1 MQILFNIFLFL
12 IGGYLVGA
20 FPTGYFFARLFSN
33 VDLRLVGSG
42 TIGACNAGR
51 VLGPIGFILVFLCDM
66 GKAYGFFV
74 FASFFLPSNSL
85 GFLFLSII
93 LILGNL
99 FSFGSLYPQGK
110 GVSAALG
117 ALLYFNMKLFLLFII
132 VWIIIVLICKI
143 PTCASLLSLCFITI
157 VSFCYN
163 STAQTQF
170 FLIVLH
176 PILFYTHRIM
186 LRNILFCERF
196 TWSLKQLRM
205 RLQKLKR

>member
-20 FPTGYFFARLFSN
+20 SPTGYFFARFFSS

-66 GKAYGFFV
+66 GKSYGFIF
-74 FASFFLPSNSL
+74 FASSFLPNFSL
-85 GFLFLSII
+85 VLLLLSII
-93 LILGNL
+93 LILGNI
-99 FSFGSLYPQGK
+99 FSFGSSYPQGK

-117 ALLYFNMKLFLLFII
+117 ALLYFNMQLFFLFII
-132 VWIIIVLICKI
+132 AWIAIFLICKI
-143 PTCASLLSLCFITI
+143 PTHASLLSLCFITI
-157 VSFCYN
+157 VSFCYK
-163 STAQTQF
+163 STMEIKF

-186 LRNILFCERF
+186 LQKILLYERVAWF
-196 TWSLKQLRM
+196 LKQLHV
-205 RLQKLKR
+205 RLQRLKK